1 MQFDAAQILRQSIA
15 STKFDAAA
23 SDVQKADTSVESGTA
38 MGFGVEVESDP
49 LADLMDSME
58 ELSFQF
64 EEDEEMEVAERQLG
78 EAKQPSN
85 TQIAS
90 IQSWMKLLPDM
101 PGLDFIRRRMRSL
114 RTANPPPSAEDVL
127 SMLEEGSDDPSVQYA
142 LLDCLESGLAD
153 DESSLRH
160 ALQDAKALLEREK
173 GPEMRAGLN
182 VAEEINRRTSSPEE
196 IRDLRDLYR
205 GEVVGFSSPQH
216 CFRSLLASRGA
227 GHLAEALDFLI
238 SAAGVD
244 LQSASPSQSAEQ
256 LRSIISDLQCV
267 EVIRTVMERLDRL
280 VDRLLTQFG
289 ERSLLDG
296 EKLTGRVVDLTEQ
309 PFVSSAQVGGIMTS
323 CGIRALLA
331 QMDFAREMLAV
342 FRELSPRLFAEAS
355 DRFKLT
361 AAAQE
366 LLEETTDRLA
376 EEEEEEAEKRRQE
389 RERREGRQK

>member
-23 SDVQKADTSVESGTA
+23 SDVQKADTSVESGVA
-38 MGFGVEVESDP
+38 MGFGVKVESDP

-78 EAKQPSN
+78 EAKQPSSS
-85 TQIAS
+85 QIAS
-90 IQSWMKLLPDM
+90 IQTWMKMMPDM
-101 PGLDFIRRRMRSL
+101 PGLDFIRRRMRTL
-114 RTANPPPSAEDVL
+114 RAADPPPGAEEIL
-127 SMLEEGSDDPSVQYA
+127 SMLEEGSEDPSVLFA

-182 VAEEINRRTSSPEE
+182 VAEEINKRTSSPEE

-227 GHLAEALDFLI
+227 GRLAEALDFLI

-244 LQSASPSQSAEQ
+244 LQSASPSQSVSPAAPG
-256 LRSIISDLQCV
+256 
-267 EVIRTVMERLDRL
+267 TY
-280 VDRLLTQFG
+280 
-289 ERSLLDG
+289 
-296 EKLTGRVVDLTEQ
+296 
-309 PFVSSAQVGGIMTS
+309 SSAPMSGLPSRGCPSMSNAENKASVPESMAGDPG
-323 CGIRALLA
+323 RRWPLHAVNALVTIVPYSWSGRY
-331 QMDFAREMLAV
+331 ARGDGTMQLPIV
-342 FRELSPRLFAEAS
+342 
-355 DRFKLT
+355 T
-361 AAAQE
+361 W
-366 LLEETTDRLA
+366 
-376 EEEEEEAEKRRQE
+376 
-389 RERREGRQK
+389 

>member
-1 MQFDAAQILRQSIA
+1 MQLDAAQILRQTIA
-15 STKFDAAA
+15 STKFDAAPSSA
-23 SDVQKADTSVESGTA
+23 QKADTPVESGVA
-38 MGFGVEVESDP
+38 MGFGVQVESDP

-90 IQSWMKLLPDM
+90 IQSWMKMMPDM
-101 PGLDFIRRRMRSL
+101 PGLDFIRRRMRTL
-114 RTANPPPSAEDVL
+114 RAADPPPSADEIL

-227 GHLAEALDFLI
+227 GRLAEALDFLI

-323 CGIRALLA
+323 CGIRQLLA

-342 FRELSPRLFAEAS
+342 FRELSPRLFAEAA

-376 EEEEEEAEKRRQE
+376 EEEEKEAEKR
-389 RERREGRQK
+389 RREGRQK

>member
-1 MQFDAAQILRQSIA
+1 MQLDASQILRQTLA
-15 STKFDAAA
+15 ATTFDAPSAA
-23 SDVQKADTSVESGTA
+23 AQKPAMAAESGVA
-38 MGFGVEVESDP
+38 MGFGVQVEADP
-49 LADLMDSME
+49 AAELMDSME

-64 EEDEEMEVAERQLG
+64 EEKEAKEVSERKLG
-78 EAKQPSN
+78 ESKRAGN
-85 TQIAS
+85 AQIDA
-90 IQSWMKLLPDM
+90 IQTWMKSMPDM
-101 PGLDFIRRRMRSL
+101 PGADFLRRMMRLL
-114 RTANPPPSAEDVL
+114 RAAQPPPGAGEL
-127 SMLEEGSDDPSVQYA
+127 LKMLGEGSDDPSHQFA
-142 LLDCLESGLAD
+142 MLECLEAGLEP
-153 DESSLRH
+153 DETELRQ
-160 ALQDAKALLEREK
+160 ALQDAKVQLERSK
-173 GPEMRAGLN
+173 GPEMRAGIN
-182 VAEEINRRTSSPEE
+182 VAEEINKRVATPEE

-227 GHLAEALDFLI
+227 GRLAEALDFLI

-244 LQSASPSQSAEQ
+244 LGSANPSQTPEQ
-256 LRSIISDLQCV
+256 LRSVISDLQCV
-267 EVIRTVMERLDRL
+267 EVIRTVMDRLDRL
-280 VDRLLTQFG
+280 VARLLQQFG

-323 CGIRALLA
+323 CGIKALLA

-366 LLEETTDRLA
+366 LLEETTDRLVD
-376 EEEEEEAEKRRQE
+376 EEEAEKRRQE
-389 RERREGRQK
+389 REGKEGGR

>member
-1 MQFDAAQILRQSIA
+1 MQLDAAQILRQSIA
-15 STKFDAAA
+15 STTFDAAPSGA
-23 SDVQKADTSVESGTA
+23 QKAGSPVESGVA
-38 MGFGVEVESDP
+38 MGFGVQVMSDP
-49 LADLMDSME
+49 TAELMDSME

-64 EEDEEMEVAERQLG
+64 EEK
-78 EAKQPSN
+78 EAKEISERKLGDARRAPN
-85 TQIAS
+85 AQIEA
-90 IQSWMKLLPDM
+90 IQSWMKMMPDM
-101 PGLDFIRRRMRSL
+101 PGADFIRRML
-114 RTANPPPSAEDVL
+114 RLLHAAQPPPGAEQL
-127 SMLEEGSDDPSVQYA
+127 LKMLGEGSGDPSHQFA
-142 LLDCLESGLAD
+142 MLDCLEKSLA
-153 DESSLRH
+153 EGEAELRQ
-160 ALQDAKALLEREK
+160 AVQDAKAQLERTK
-173 GPEMRAGLN
+173 GPEMRAGIN
-182 VAEEINRRTSSPEE
+182 VAEEINKRVSTPEE
-196 IRDLRDLYR
+196 MHDLRELYR

-227 GHLAEALDFLI
+227 GHIAEALEFLI

-244 LQSASPSQSAEQ
+244 LQAANPSQSAEQ

-267 EVIRTVMERLDRL
+267 EVLRTVMDRLDRL
-280 VDRLLTQFG
+280 VARLLNQFG

-342 FRELSPRLFAEAS
+342 FRELSPRLFAEAA

-376 EEEEEEAEKRRQE
+376 EEEEKEAEKRRRE
-389 RERREGRQK
+389 ERRQK

>member
-1 MQFDAAQILRQSIA
+1 MQLDASQILRQTLA
-15 STKFDAAA
+15 ATTFDAPSAA
-23 SDVQKADTSVESGTA
+23 AQKPAMAAESGVA
-38 MGFGVEVESDP
+38 MGFGVQVEADP
-49 LADLMDSME
+49 AAELMDSME

-64 EEDEEMEVAERQLG
+64 EEKEAKEVSERKLG
-78 EAKQPSN
+78 ESKRAGN
-85 TQIAS
+85 AQIDA
-90 IQSWMKLLPDM
+90 IQTWMKSMPDM
-101 PGLDFIRRRMRSL
+101 PGADFLRRMMRLL
-114 RTANPPPSAEDVL
+114 RAAQPPPGAGEL
-127 SMLEEGSDDPSVQYA
+127 LKMLGEGSDDPSHQFA
-142 LLDCLESGLAD
+142 MLECLEAGLEP
-153 DESSLRH
+153 DEAELRQ
-160 ALQDAKALLEREK
+160 ALQDAKAQLERSK
-173 GPEMRAGLN
+173 GPEMRAGIN
-182 VAEEINRRTSSPEE
+182 VAEEINKRVATPEE

-227 GHLAEALDFLI
+227 GRLAEALDFLI

-244 LQSASPSQSAEQ
+244 LGSANPSQTPEQ
-256 LRSIISDLQCV
+256 LRSVISDLQCV
-267 EVIRTVMERLDRL
+267 EVIRTVMDRLDRL
-280 VDRLLTQFG
+280 VARLLQQFG

-323 CGIRALLA
+323 CGIKALLA

-366 LLEETTDRLA
+366 LLEETTDRLVD
-376 EEEEEEAEKRRQE
+376 EEEAEKRRRE
-389 RERREGRQK
+389 REGKEGGR

>member
-1 MQFDAAQILRQSIA
+1 MQLDAAQILRQTIA
-15 STKFDAAA
+15 STTFDAAA
-23 SDVQKADTSVESGTA
+23 SGAQKAEPAVESGVA
-38 MGFGVEVESDP
+38 MGFGVQVQADP
-49 LADLMDSME
+49 AAELMDSME

-64 EEDEEMEVAERQLG
+64 EEKEAKEVSERKLG
-78 EAKQPSN
+78 EAKRAPN
-85 TQIAS
+85 AQIEA
-90 IQSWMKLLPDM
+90 IQSWMKMMPDM
-101 PGLDFIRRRMRSL
+101 PGADFLNRLMRLIR
-114 RTANPPPSAEDVL
+114 AAQPPPDAAEL
-127 SMLEEGSDDPSVQYA
+127 LKMLGEGSDDPSHQFA
-142 LLDCLESGLAD
+142 MLDCLESGLEAD
-153 DESSLRH
+153 EAALRQ
-160 ALQDAKALLEREK
+160 AVQDAKAQLERTK
-173 GPEMRAGLN
+173 GPEIRAGIN
-182 VAEEINRRTSSPEE
+182 VAEEINKRTSSPEE

-227 GHLAEALDFLI
+227 GRLAEALDFLI

-244 LQSASPSQSAEQ
+244 LQAANPSQSAEQ

-280 VDRLLTQFG
+280 VARLLEQFG

-309 PFVSSAQVGGIMTS
+309 PFVSSAQVGGIMSS

-389 RERREGRQK
+389 RERREGRE

>member
-1 MQFDAAQILRQSIA
+1 MQLDAAQILRQTIA
-15 STKFDAAA
+15 STTFDTAA
-23 SDVQKADTSVESGTA
+23 SGAQKADTPVQSGVA
-38 MGFGVEVESDP
+38 MGFGVQVQEDP
-49 LADLMDSME
+49 AAELMDSME

-64 EEDEEMEVAERQLG
+64 EEKEAKDVSERKLG
-78 EAKQPSN
+78 ESKRAGN
-85 TQIAS
+85 AQIEA
-90 IQSWMKLLPDM
+90 IQSWMKMMPDM
-101 PGLDFIRRRMRSL
+101 PGADFLRRMMRLL
-114 RTANPPPSAEDVL
+114 RAAQPPPGAEEL
-127 SMLEEGSDDPSVQYA
+127 LKMLGEGSDDPSHQFA
-142 LLDCLESGLAD
+142 MLDCLENGLAA
-153 DESSLRH
+153 DETELRQ
-160 ALQDAKALLEREK
+160 AVQDAKAQLERAK
-173 GPEMRAGLN
+173 GPEMRAGIN
-182 VAEEINRRTSSPEE
+182 VAEEINKRVSSPEE
-196 IRDLRDLYR
+196 MRDLRELYR

-227 GHLAEALDFLI
+227 GHIAEALEFLI

-244 LQSASPSQSAEQ
+244 LQAANPSQSPEQ

-267 EVIRTVMERLDRL
+267 EVIRTVMDRLDRL
-280 VDRLLTQFG
+280 VARLLNQFG
-289 ERSLLDG
+289 YRSLLDG

-323 CGIRALLA
+323 CGIRELLA

-376 EEEEEEAEKRRQE
+376 EEEEEAEKRRQE

>member
-1 MQFDAAQILRQSIA
+1 MQFDAAQILRQTIA

-23 SDVQKADTSVESGTA
+23 AGVKEPDSAVESGMA
-38 MGFGVEVESDP
+38 MGYGVDMEDDP

-58 ELSFQF
+58 ELSLEF
-64 EEDEEMEVAERQLG
+64 EETETKEIAERQLG
-78 EAKQPSN
+78 DASRTPGV
-85 TQIAS
+85 QI
-90 IQSWMKLLPDM
+90 IQTWMRTLPDM
-101 PGLDFIRRRMRSL
+101 PGANFLRRTL
-114 RTANPPPSAEDVL
+114 RTLRSADQQPTVQDLLE
-127 SMLEEGSDDPSVQYA
+127 MLDEGSDDPSHQFA
-142 LLDCLESGLAD
+142 MLDCLESSLT
-153 DESSLRH
+153 DEEPELRR
-160 ALQDAKALLEREK
+160 LIQDAKAQLERTK
-173 GPEMRAGLN
+173 GQEIRAGIN
-182 VAEEINRRTSSPEE
+182 VAEEINKRVSTPEE
-196 IRDLRDLYR
+196 MRDLRDLYR

-227 GHLAEALDFLI
+227 GHLAEALEFLI

-244 LQSASPSQSAEQ
+244 LQAANPSQSPEQ
-256 LRSIISDLQCV
+256 LRSVISDLQCV
-267 EVIRTVMERLDRL
+267 EVLRTVLERLDGLVGRL
-280 VDRLLTQFG
+280 SRQFG

-331 QMDFAREMLAV
+331 QMDFARELLAV

-361 AAAQE
+361 AAAEE

-376 EEEEEEAEKRRQE
+376 EEEAEK
-389 RERREGRQK
+389 ERREKEKRGGRQP

>member
-1 MQFDAAQILRQSIA
+1 MRTLRAA
-15 STKFDAAA
+15 D
-23 SDVQKADTSVESGTA
+23 
-38 MGFGVEVESDP
+38 
-49 LADLMDSME
+49 
-58 ELSFQF
+58 
-64 EEDEEMEVAERQLG
+64 
-78 EAKQPSN
+78 
-85 TQIAS
+85 
-90 IQSWMKLLPDM
+90 
-101 PGLDFIRRRMRSL
+101 
-114 RTANPPPSAEDVL
+114 PPPGAEEIL
-127 SMLEEGSDDPSVQYA
+127 SMLEEGSEDPSVLFA

-182 VAEEINRRTSSPEE
+182 VAEEINKRTSSPEE

-227 GHLAEALDFLI
+227 GRLAEALDFLI

-280 VDRLLTQFG
+280 VARLLEQFG

-323 CGIRALLA
+323 CGIRQLLA

-342 FRELSPRLFAEAS
+342 FRELSPRLFAEAA

-376 EEEEEEAEKRRQE
+376 EEEEKEAEKR
-389 RERREGRQK
+389 RREGRQK

>member
-1 MQFDAAQILRQSIA
+1 MQLDAAQILRQTIA
-15 STKFDAAA
+15 STTFDTAPAGA
-23 SDVQKADTSVESGTA
+23 QKAEAPVESGVA
-38 MGFGVEVESDP
+38 MGFGVQVEADP
-49 LADLMDSME
+49 AAELMDSME

-64 EEDEEMEVAERQLG
+64 EEKEAKEVSERKLG
-78 EAKQPSN
+78 EAKRAPN
-85 TQIAS
+85 AQIEA
-90 IQSWMKLLPDM
+90 IQSWMKMMPDM
-101 PGLDFIRRRMRSL
+101 PGADFLNRLMRLL
-114 RTANPPPSAEDVL
+114 RAAQPPPGAGEL
-127 SMLEEGSDDPSVQYA
+127 LKMLGEGSDDPSHQFA
-142 LLDCLESGLAD
+142 MLDCLENGLAP
-153 DESSLRH
+153 DETDLRQ
-160 ALQDAKALLEREK
+160 AVQDAKAQLERTK
-173 GPEMRAGLN
+173 GPEMRAGIN
-182 VAEEINRRTSSPEE
+182 VAEEINKRVSSPEE
-196 IRDLRDLYR
+196 IRDLRELYR

-227 GHLAEALDFLI
+227 GHIAEALEFLI

-244 LQSASPSQSAEQ
+244 LQAANPSQSAEQ

-267 EVIRTVMERLDRL
+267 EVIRTVMDRLDRL
-280 VDRLLTQFG
+280 VARLLNQFG

-309 PFVSSAQVGGIMTS
+309 PFVSPAQVGGIMSS

-342 FRELSPRLFAEAS
+342 FRELSPRLFAEAA

-376 EEEEEEAEKRRQE
+376 EEEEKEAEKRRRE
-389 RERREGRQK
+389 ERRQK

>member
-23 SDVQKADTSVESGTA
+23 SDVQKADTSVESGVA
-38 MGFGVEVESDP
+38 MGFGVKVESDP

-78 EAKQPSN
+78 EAKQPSSS
-85 TQIAS
+85 QIAS
-90 IQSWMKLLPDM
+90 IQTWMKMMPDM
-101 PGLDFIRRRMRSL
+101 PGLDFIRRRMRTL
-114 RTANPPPSAEDVL
+114 RAADPPPGAEEIL
-127 SMLEEGSDDPSVQYA
+127 SMLEEGSEDPSVLFA

-182 VAEEINRRTSSPEE
+182 VAEEINKRTSSPEE

-227 GHLAEALDFLI
+227 GRLAEALDFLI

-280 VDRLLTQFG
+280 VARLLEQFG

-309 PFVSSAQVGGIMTS
+309 PFVSSAQVGGIMSS

-376 EEEEEEAEKRRQE
+376 EEEEKEAEKRRQE
-389 RERREGRQK
+389 RERREGRE

>member
-1 MQFDAAQILRQSIA
+1 MQLDAAQILRQTIA

-23 SDVQKADTSVESGTA
+23 AGVKEPDSAVESGMA
-38 MGFGVEVESDP
+38 MGYGVNMEDDP

-58 ELSFQF
+58 ELSLEF
-64 EEDEEMEVAERQLG
+64 EETETKEIAERQLG
-78 EAKQPSN
+78 D
-85 TQIAS
+85 AS
-90 IQSWMKLLPDM
+90 RTPGVQLIQTWMRTLPDM
-101 PGLDFIRRRMRSL
+101 PGANFLRRTL
-114 RTANPPPSAEDVL
+114 RTLRSADQQPTVQDLLE
-127 SMLEEGSDDPSVQYA
+127 MLDEGSDDPSHQFA
-142 LLDCLESGLAD
+142 MLDCLESSLT
-153 DESSLRH
+153 DEEPELRR
-160 ALQDAKALLEREK
+160 LIQDAKAQLERTK
-173 GPEMRAGLN
+173 GQEIRAGIN
-182 VAEEINRRTSSPEE
+182 VAEEINKRVSTPEE
-196 IRDLRDLYR
+196 MRDLRDLYR

-227 GHLAEALDFLI
+227 GHLAEALEFLI

-244 LQSASPSQSAEQ
+244 LQAANPSQSPEQ
-256 LRSIISDLQCV
+256 LRSVISDLQCV
-267 EVIRTVMERLDRL
+267 EVLRTVLERLDGLVGRL
-280 VDRLLTQFG
+280 SRQFG

-331 QMDFAREMLAV
+331 QMDFARELLAV

-361 AAAQE
+361 AAAEE

-376 EEEEEEAEKRRQE
+376 EEEAEK
-389 RERREGRQK
+389 ERREKEKRGGRQP

>member
-15 STKFDAAA
+15 STKFDA
-23 SDVQKADTSVESGTA
+23 SDVQKANTSVESGTA
-38 MGFGVEVESDP
+38 MGFGVQVESDP

-90 IQSWMKLLPDM
+90 IQTWMKMMPDM
-101 PGLDFIRRRMRSL
+101 PGLDFFRRRMRML
-114 RTANPPPSAEDVL
+114 RAANPPPSAEDVL

-182 VAEEINRRTSSPEE
+182 VAEEINRRTSSPDE

-227 GHLAEALDFLI
+227 GRLAEALDFLI

-323 CGIRALLA
+323 CGIRQLLA

-342 FRELSPRLFAEAS
+342 FRELSPRLFAEAA

-376 EEEEEEAEKRRQE
+376 EEEEKEAEKR
-389 RERREGRQK
+389 RREGRQK